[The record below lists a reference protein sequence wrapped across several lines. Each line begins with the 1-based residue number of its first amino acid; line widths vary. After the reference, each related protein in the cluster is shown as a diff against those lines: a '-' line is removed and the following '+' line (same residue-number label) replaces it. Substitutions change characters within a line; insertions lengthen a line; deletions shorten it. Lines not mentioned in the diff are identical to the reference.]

1 MKRPLVALIAAL
13 SLVSLAACG
22 HKSSNE
28 PTSARTWVAQQDNPP
43 PVVDPQFPGQGA
55 EPNQPGNP
63 TPQAPSGGGKSG
75 TPQDPN
81 VVADHLQVP
90 WGLAML
96 PDGSA
101 LVGERPTGRIVQVQP
116 QRQPVDTVE
125 RISGIDARGEG
136 GLLGI
141 AVSPSYDEDG
151 LVFAYITTKTD
162 ARVVRFALGERPRPI
177 LTGLPRGTTA
187 VGGALAF
194 GPDGDL
200 YVSVGDT
207 GRAQRAETK
216 GSLAGKILRVTVFGK
231 SAPGNPKAGSPVY
244 ASGFHDVTAFAWDK
258 QGRMYATE
266 DGAKADE
273 LDLITKG
280 GKYGWPSADPND
292 TPPLL
297 AWQQQRI
304 DAAGCA
310 VLGFG
315 VFVGELTGQKLL
327 AVSLNTKGKPQ
338 GAANPLLKNSY
349 GRLRTVVAADDG
361 ALWIT
366 TSNRDGH
373 GRPVPTDDRVL
384 RIKPPSGATDSPA

>member
-1 MKRPLVALIAAL
+1 MKRPVVALIAAL
-13 SLVSLAACG
+13 SLASLAACG
-22 HKSSNE
+22 HPSSNE
-28 PTSARTWVAQQDNPP
+28 PTSARTWVAQRNDPP
-43 PVVDPQFPGQGA
+43 PVVDPQFPGQQN
-55 EPNQPGNP
+55 EPDHSGNP
-63 TPQAPSGGGKSG
+63 PRPAPSGGGQLG
-75 TPQDPN
+75 TVQDPN

-116 QRQPVDTVE
+116 QREPVETVE
-125 RISGIDARGEG
+125 RIRGIDASGTG

-141 AVSPSYDEDG
+141 AVSPSYNEDG
-151 LVFAYITTKTD
+151 LIFAYVTTKTD
-162 ARVVRFALGERPRPI
+162 ARVVRFSLGGTPRPI
-177 LTGLPRGTTA
+177 LTGLPRGTSA

-207 GRAQRAETK
+207 GHAVPK
-216 GSLAGKILRVTVFGK
+216 GSLAGKILRITVFGK
-231 SAPGNPKAGSPVY
+231 AAPGNPKAGSPVY

-266 DGAKADE
+266 DGVKADE
-273 LDLITKG
+273 LELITKG
-280 GKYGWPSADPND
+280 GKYGWPSTEPGTRA
-292 TPPLL
+292 PLL

-304 DAAGCA
+304 GAAGCA

-315 VFVGELTGQKLL
+315 VFIGELTGQKLL
-327 AVSLNTKGKPQ
+327 AVSVNTKGKPH
-338 GAANPLLKNSY
+338 GASNPLLKKTY